1 SKESAHRNDASHA
14 HRLDART
21 TGRLGSAERMSK
33 LGEPVV
39 PASLIGGG
47 EMGVCTAW
55 AWDQKA
61 VRCADAQR
69 LHTKRRRSG
78 GRVQRAHDVP
88 IAGNAMK
95 ASDARSM
102 ALEFSHKIGHA
113 RGKFGE
119 RQFARARTG
128 ALGHIGETE
137 AM

>member
-1 SKESAHRNDASHA
+1 MVPRHCSAAARHEPANCQGAAGCTRSPLSYWSKESAHRNDASHA

-69 LHTKRRRSG
+69 LHTKR
-78 GRVQRAHDVP
+78 
-88 IAGNAMK
+88 
-95 ASDARSM
+95 
-102 ALEFSHKIGHA
+102 
-113 RGKFGE
+113 
-119 RQFARARTG
+119 
-128 ALGHIGETE
+128 
-137 AM
+137 